1 MPTDPRGSRTS
12 TAGLI
17 HHQIQLMSSVLLGA
31 ALSSVIV
38 AVITQMIC
46 STVTSSQRCHLKLKI
61 HVKSGDATFKQTVE
75 TWSDFTINVLLN
87 SFMPLWLHMGDGRF
101 QGSGHLEDVCVNLFG
116 LLLQNTTHWEADRT
130 EIYFRTILVAIS
142 PRSSCQQ
149 GFLFFFF
156 LRPLSMAC
164 RRLSPPWIFTWLS
177 LCVCRCP
184 NFFFL

>member
-1 MPTDPRGSRTS
+1 
-12 TAGLI
+12 
-17 HHQIQLMSSVLLGA
+17 MSSVLLGA

-149 GFLFFFF
+149 GFFFFF
-156 LRPLSMAC
+156 SWG
-164 RRLSPPWIFTWLS
+164 LSPWLVDGCLLPEFS
-177 LCVCRCP
+177 RGYPSVCVGVQISSFYKDP
-184 NFFFL
+184 VILD